1 MSEIL
6 YHYTSL
12 NTFNEI
18 IKSSEDDSIE
28 LRATHIE
35 YLNDLSE
42 YKIAITT
49 LLEMLIAHE
58 SSLDGEELKGFS
70 KLSDIKSLDPI
81 VMQWREM
88 PPFISAFSEDSD
100 SLPMWNTYAN
110 KSLGIAIG
118 FDRKKLSDQLK
129 KENINLIKCIYD
141 VEKVK
146 NQLNENIK
154 EFYNSFRMVSDEG
167 VGLYMGQK
175 SPIYDSIRM
184 LSSITKDSSFSYE
197 NEWRAILK
205 KKYDDPNLKFY
216 ANNEFLKMYHSFNIF
231 KSSIKEIIIGPC
243 LDFEL
248 VKKSIFMLLKQKNF
262 DPDFFK
268 STDPNKVN
276 IKRSNCPYRNI

>member
-1 MSEIL
+1 MPDIL

-42 YKIAITT
+42 FKIAITT

-58 SSLDGEELKGFS
+58 SSLGGEELKGFS
-70 KLSDIKSLDPI
+70 NLSDIKKLDPI
-81 VMQWREM
+81 LMQWHEM

-118 FDRKKLSDQLK
+118 FDSKKLSEQLK
-129 KENINLIKCIYD
+129 RENINLIKCIYD

-154 EFYNSFRMVSDEG
+154 DLYNSFMMVSDEG
-167 VGLYMGQK
+167 VALYAGQK
-175 SPIYDSIRM
+175 SSIYDSIRM
-184 LSSITKDSSFSYE
+184 LSSITKNSSFSYE

-231 KSSIKEIIIGPC
+231 KSSIKEIIVGPC

-248 VKKSIFMLLKQKNF
+248 VSRSIFMLLKQKNF
-262 DPDFFK
+262 GPNLFK